1 MNKVELIGQVSESTG
16 MSKKDIE
23 AVVNSVL
30 QTIIDTVA
38 SGNEVSLAG
47 FGKFE
52 KHHRNERMGHDPKHD
67 VPIKIKATDAPKFK
81 PAKAF
86 KESVK

>member
-1 MNKVELIGQVSESTG
+1 MNKVELIGSVAESVN
-16 MSKKDIE
+16 MSKKDTE
-23 AVVNSVL
+23 SVVDTVL

-38 SGNEVSLAG
+38 GGNEVSLAG

-52 KHHRNERMGHDPKHD
+52 KHHRSERMGHDPRKN
-67 VPIKIKATDAPKFK
+67 VPMKIAASDTPKFK
-81 PAKAF
+81 PSKNF